1 MPVTTAQPS
10 PSNLPKQL
18 SDGNQLGTILGQS
31 PTDLVGFYG
40 GVNPGVANANGGIAQ
55 PPSQGSVKG
64 IPGTVSVAAVTV
76 TAASVAPNTTNEQT
90 FTVTGAAVGQVVAV
104 QKPTVNA
111 GVGIVGIRVSATN
124 TVAITYANDTAAT
137 ITPTAG
143 ETYTFEVIPAAMV
156 ISATLTP
163 AAVLPNAFVEQ
174 QFNVG
179 GVGSGVLIVNKPTQQ
194 AGLGIVDARVVVP
207 GTVGVTFANFTAA
220 TITPTAG
227 ESYLFFSA
235 PEIQIASVMKTLTA
249 TLTPVSVAANTSA
262 EQTFTVVGL
271 PASSQ
276 VVVNKPTA
284 TVGLGI
290 GGARVSALNTLAIN
304 YINNTASAITP
315 PSEVYT
321 IALFPAPAPAAG
333 STTSYNAMAGGALA
347 DHAAL
352 VGTSF
357 VASP

>member
-1 MPVTTAQPS
+1 MGTTSAQVS

-18 SDGNQLGTILGQS
+18 SDGNALGVVTGQS

-40 GVNPGVANANGGIAQ
+40 GPNGTAPNVPGGIAQ

-76 TAASVAPNTTNEQT
+76 TVASVAPNTTNEQA

-104 QKPTVNA
+104 QKPTVDA
-111 GVGIVGIRVSATN
+111 GIAIVGARASATN
-124 TVAITYANDTAAT
+124 SIAITVGNDTAAT
-137 ITPTAG
+137 VTPTAAQ
-143 ETYTFEVIPAAMV
+143 TYTFEIIPAAMV

-163 AAVLPNAFVEQ
+163 AAVAPNAFTEQ

-179 GVGSGVLIVNKPTQQ
+179 GIGSGVLIVNKPTAQT
-194 AGLGIVDARVVVP
+194 GLGIVDARVVSP
-207 GTVGVTFANFTAA
+207 GVVGITFANFTAA

-235 PEIQIASVMKTLTA
+235 PEIQIAPVMKTLA
-249 TLTPVSVAANTSA
+249 VTLTPVSVAANTTA
-262 EQTFTVVGL
+262 EQTFTVTGL

-276 VVVNKPTA
+276 VVVNKPSN
-284 TVGLGI
+284 TVGLGL
-290 GGARVSALNTLAIN
+290 GGARVSALNTLALN
-304 YINNTASAITP
+304 FINNTSAAITP

-333 STTSYNAMAGGALA
+333 STTSYNAAAGGSLA

-352 VGTSF
+352 VGTGF
-357 VASP
+357 VAGP